1 MYIDTSCLVAFYVPE
16 KLTPRID
23 ALITNADVV
32 SISAITKIEFLS
44 ALNKK
49 NRMGLFPPKES
60 QIVFQEFKNHVSKGY
75 YKLIEINS
83 LHFRNASNLLL
94 QTENA
99 LRSLDAIHL
108 GIVQAESI
116 PIATN
121 DTILQNAATE
131 FNVVTIEI

>member
-16 KLTPRID
+16 RLTPRID
-23 ALITNADVV
+23 TLITNADVV
-32 SISAITKIEFLS
+32 SISAITEIELLS

-49 NRMGLFPPKES
+49 TRMDLFTSEET
-60 QIVFQEFKNHVSKGY
+60 QIVFQKFKDHVSKGY
-75 YKLIEINS
+75 YKRIEINS
-83 LHFRNASNLLL
+83 QHFRNASNLLL

-131 FNVVTIEI
+131 FKVDTITI